1 MPPDV
6 KRREVEG
13 RLSKEPTD
21 RAWAIAAGL
30 VRTRRA
36 ATYEAGDSFICAE
49 GIGVVRYW
57 ISADGDRLL
66 RGRRLTDAEELQV
79 GFIDAM
85 ARAGAAS

>member
-1 MPPDV
+1 M
-6 KRREVEG
+6 
-13 RLSKEPTD
+13 SKEPTN

-36 ATYEAGDSFICAE
+36 ATYEPSNSFIRAE
-49 GIGVVRYW
+49 GIGAVRYW

-66 RGRRLTDAEELQV
+66 RGHQLTDAEDLQA

-85 ARAGAAS
+85 ARAGAAR